1 MGFSIGG
8 LSSGIDTAS
17 LVASLMQAE
26 RIPQQKLK
34 TQQQASL
41 KAVASWND
49 LRTKMQAIQAA
60 GEALQTPAKALGS
73 TATSSDDKAV
83 RATATAGAA
92 PAVYSVKVEQLATV
106 QQRVKDDVGPL
117 SMTVG
122 AGRTELSAS
131 SSGLRRADGT
141 SLVSFAGAAQGVR
154 KVEVTRA
161 SAPAAVYGAL
171 VVPTSPTELTVDV
184 DGSGPQ
190 TVSLSGNYAG
200 DPAAFLKELNDGFA
214 LAGTA
219 VRATVVG
226 GRLQLATAGEGALR
240 TLSVS
245 GPAASA
251 FGLPAAQAKG
261 QSALVAVDGTTL
273 EVEPGGTAPYALGT
287 SGISLDVRGG
297 LRTGRST
304 ANVVVTTDTTTLG
317 DLQHLL
323 NATGSPVSAAV
334 VAGAT
339 GNSLVLNST
348 TSGAD
353 GAVDVPADVPLSV
366 LRAFDSTT
374 PPKNAV
380 ALVNGIRIER
390 SANTLTDVLPGLSLD
405 LQSKPA
411 DGLERTVT
419 VARDSSGTAD
429 RVKALVEAMNSFI
442 SKVGVD
448 TKYDVK
454 AKSGGPLVGDSA
466 ARALSASLFSKASS
480 VVGTAGLRSHSQLGI
495 ETTREGRFELKGD
508 NLTKAL
514 ASDPDAVAKVLAEF
528 GDSIAGFARSTA
540 QTGAVLT
547 TRRDGAQS
555 DADNRQ
561 KQSDAL
567 ETRLTAIEKRY
578 KATYAAMETA
588 LASLKS
594 QGGALSAAL
603 SSVSNGS

>member
-1 MGFSIGG
+1 MALSISG
-8 LSSGIDTAS
+8 LSSGIDTAA
-17 LVASLMQAE
+17 LVSSLMQAE
-26 RIPQQKLK
+26 RIPQQKVK
-34 TQQQASL
+34 VQQQASL
-41 KAVASWND
+41 RAVASWND
-49 LRTKMQAIQAA
+49 LRTKMQAIQTA

-92 PAVYSVKVEQLATV
+92 PGVYSVRVEQLATV
-106 QQRVKDDVGPL
+106 QQRVKADVGPL

-122 AGRTELSAS
+122 AGRTELSAT

-141 SLVSFAGAAQGVR
+141 SLVSFAGAAEGVR

-184 DGSGPQ
+184 DGSGPL

-200 DPAAFLKELNDGFA
+200 DQAAFLKDLNDGFA
-214 LAGTA
+214 RAGA
-219 VRATVVG
+219 AARATVVG
-226 GRLQLATAGEGALR
+226 GRLQIATAGEGALR

-251 FGLPAAQAKG
+251 FGLPTAQAKG
-261 QSALVAVDGTTL
+261 QSALVAVDGATL
-273 EVEPGGTAPYALGT
+273 EVEPGQTAPYALGT

-297 LRTGRST
+297 LRTGSST

-317 DLQHLL
+317 DLQNLL

-366 LRAFDSTT
+366 LRGFDSTT

-380 ALVNGIRIER
+380 AFVNGIRVER
-390 SANTLTDVLPGLSLD
+390 SANKLTDVLPGLSLD

-419 VARDSSGTAD
+419 VARDSSGTTD
-429 RVKALVEAMNSFI
+429 RVKALVEAMNNFI
-442 SKVGVD
+442 SKVGVE

-454 AKSGGPLVGDSA
+454 SKSGGPLVGDSA
-466 ARALSASLFSKASS
+466 ARSLSTTLFSKAFS
-480 VVGTAGLRSHSQLGI
+480 VVGTAGLRSLSQLGI
-495 ETTREGRFELKGD
+495 ETTRDGRFELKGD

-528 GDSIAGFARSTA
+528 GDSIAAFAKSSA

-547 TRRDGAQS
+547 SRRDGAQA

-561 KQSDAL
+561 KQSDAM
-567 ETRLTAIEKRY
+567 EVRLTAVEKRY
-578 KATYAAMETA
+578 KATYAALETA
-588 LASLKS
+588 LASIKS
-594 QGGALSAAL
+594 QGGALNAAL
-603 SSVSNGS
+603 AGSFNGS